1 ERLRAGRPGPP
12 SYDRSIARMIEEL
25 DQLNRGL
32 ERLVEERTL
41 TLRQREE
48 ELLRRIFDLTPRSTT
63 CRKRC

>member
-1 ERLRAGRPGPP
+1 
-12 SYDRSIARMIEEL
+12 MIEEL